1 MAWKLEG
8 CAIFLVI
15 FMMLFAI
22 QISNASTTYN
32 VGDSNGWT
40 FGVSN
45 WPNGKNFKVGDV
57 LGMKLLVYH
66 YSLFLFKC
74 ISKHNF
80 KGIYL
85 VFNTLRLS

>member
-22 QISNASTTYN
+22 KFSNASTNYY
-32 VGDSNGWT
+32 VGDSN
-40 FGVSN
+40 GVSN

-66 YSLFLFKC
+66 
-74 ISKHNF
+74 
-80 KGIYL
+80 
-85 VFNTLRLS
+85 